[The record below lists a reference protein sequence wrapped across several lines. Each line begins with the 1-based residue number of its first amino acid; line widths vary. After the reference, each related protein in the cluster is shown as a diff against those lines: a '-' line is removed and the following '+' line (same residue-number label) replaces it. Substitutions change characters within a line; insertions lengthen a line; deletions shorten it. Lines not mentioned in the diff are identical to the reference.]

1 MHPQFMRLKAL
12 LILGIFAS
20 TMLAGCAIAPVN
32 SSAQAS
38 PLAAEDMATNDHA
51 MTMDLGPKDAEFD
64 LRFIDGM
71 ILHHQGAI
79 IMAEA
84 ALQHS
89 DRDEIKTLA
98 TAIVSAQQGEIEQM
112 QQWRKQWYPNAGPDP
127 VMYHAG
133 QQHTMSSEMQ
143 AEMMMSADLGTADAN
158 FDLRF
163 INGMI
168 PHHQGALDMA
178 QQVLEHSDRPE
189 LQQLAQAILSS
200 QQQEIDQMKQWQR
213 DWYPQ

>member
-1 MHPQFMRLKAL
+1 MRLTAL
-12 LILGIFAS
+12 LISGIFAG
-20 TMLAGCAIAPVN
+20 TMLAGCATTTPAS

-38 PLAAEDMATNDHA
+38 PLAPGNVATDGQT
-51 MTMDLGPKDAEFD
+51 MTMDLGPKDKEFD

-98 TAIVSAQQGEIEQM
+98 EAIVSAQQGEIEQM
-112 QQWRKQWYPNAGPDP
+112 QQWRKQWYPDAGPDP
-127 VMYHAG
+127 VMYHG
-133 QQHTMSSEMQ
+133 QAQHAMSPEMQ
-143 AEMMMSADLGTADAN
+143 ADMMMSADLGTADAN

-168 PHHQGALDMA
+168 PHHEGALDMA
-178 QQVLEHSDRPE
+178 KQVLEQSDRPE
-189 LQQLAQAILSS
+189 LQQLAQAILST
-200 QQQEIDQMKQWQR
+200 QQQEIDQMKQWQQ